1 MSEDQPP
8 VARMLDFS
16 NVGFQSPPRDS
27 LDNPES
33 LPEQNT
39 TRARTEF
46 EFAIGAGPFAAR
58 AYNRER
64 RRVLGI
70 GQTNQ
75 YNGIGVSVAGR
86 RTSLVAKTLFNPM
99 TFDEFYAKP
108 CPVGHTRIFRQLLEA
123 SHSSIQANL
132 RVSKPFIEL
141 KEYIQSI
148 PKEFS
153 NLYVPTNFKFK
164 HVKLTPNPYTMIWN
178 KFIKIRFQLCRLVHI
193 WLIRKSRKKMM
204 PIPNYETMEDP
215 KATNCIEWLD
225 IPSRCSYRIHGDT
238 LLKSLKMYLHHSEY
252 GFPAPLWPKNPT
264 TNAPFTQG
272 QIQHIIY
279 ELYIWCGKNRKSV
292 PYILP
297 KFQAVNFCLKKLI
310 VENCPDLTLYACR
323 ELFMEI
329 HLPDAIEM
337 WLDMVEEFGIL
348 YVGIS
353 RDDLEDELPRWIL
366 SLETE
371 MSSAKKAAGLELITK
386 WKSILPD
393 LVQYSRFK
401 YFNRSD
407 WSDLSALKTIVKGL
421 WANTHHR
428 VKMYLSAR
436 KSALVRLLI
445 PAVPAP
451 VAADDAADDTADDA
465 STETASTGSADT
477 PMPDLAEEIVNHIIA
492 HAPATNILQ
501 GNVHTD
507 IIASFLNGVHSLD
520 YRISSEWD
528 NILDDTADRPTAVEL
543 EYNMLMFNSIVPPI
557 LAILP
562 QQPLSTE
569 NGVSANAP
577 VNPADS
583 FDSVD

>member
-16 NVGFQSPPRDS
+16 NVGFQSDPRDIV
-27 LDNPES
+27 DNPES
-33 LPEQNT
+33 LPEQTT
-39 TRARTEF
+39 TRARIES

-64 RRVLGI
+64 RRVLGL

-75 YNGIGVSVAGR
+75 YNGISVLVAGR
-86 RTSLVAKTLFNPM
+86 RTPSVTKTLFNPM

-123 SHSSIQANL
+123 SHSSTQANL
-132 RVSKPFIEL
+132 RVSKPFLEL

-153 NLYVPTNFKFK
+153 NLSVPSKFKFQ
-164 HVKLTPNPYTMIWN
+164 VKSELKPNPYRMIWN
-178 KFIKIRFQLCRLVHI
+178 KFIKIRYQMCRLVHV

-264 TNAPFTQG
+264 TNAPFTLG

-279 ELYIWCGKNRKSV
+279 ELYIWCGKNRKPV

-297 KFQAVNFCLKKLI
+297 KFQAADFCLKKLV

-323 ELFMEI
+323 ELFTEI

-348 YVGIS
+348 YTGIS

-371 MSSAKKAAGLELITK
+371 QPAKKAAGLELITK

-407 WSDLSALKTIVKGL
+407 WNDLSSLKTIVKGL

-428 VKMYLSAR
+428 IKMYLSAR
-436 KSALVRLLI
+436 KNALVRLLI
-445 PAVPAP
+445 PAVP
-451 VAADDAADDTADDA
+451 VAVAVDDAEDDA
-465 STETASTGSADT
+465 TTETASTASADT
-477 PMPDLAEEIVNHIIA
+477 PMPDLAEEIVNHIIT
-492 HAPATNILQ
+492 HTPASTN
-501 GNVHTD
+501 
-507 IIASFLNGVHSLD
+507 IASFLNGVHSLD
-520 YRISSEWD
+520 YQISSEWN
-528 NILDDTADRPTAVEL
+528 NILDDTTDRPSAVEL
-543 EYNMLMFNSIVPPI
+543 EYNMLMFNSLVPSI

-562 QQPLSTE
+562 
-569 NGVSANAP
+569 P

-583 FDSVD
+583 FDSVE